1 MKRNVRTF
9 LSIPALSL
17 LVGATVSTGCQAPE
31 AAPAAEL
38 AAVLPLTG
46 DFAGF
51 GEAHRN
57 AIELAIGDLQSA
69 DLKAA
74 LGRDVGVRFIDSNQ
88 EPDAVAADLAALL
101 AEKTSDDTVDLL
113 GVISANQSAAEVSL
127 PLAIEARLPHFNTA
141 SSSDDGEIFHDH
153 GGDQPLDAS
162 YSFSARPT
170 CNDEAIMTA
179 SFLAERFAGK
189 KVLMVRGTAAH
200 DKLHTSTLAE
210 RLATAHPGAVDLI
223 QGPTSADNPEGA
235 FLLTLDGSQDAS
247 FQSQLQALIDEHAPD
262 AIYWHFEGDLKNQQL
277 MIDLSRVDAGA
288 GFAGSLVTCG
298 MARQSVLLDPSLML
312 GATSYLSGKIFF
324 SMRAPVH
331 STSLTQFVSAY
342 QAKYSAAPHLFG
354 AGTYDAAV
362 LLALGAVQKSV
373 AAVDIRDAVFEVA
386 APAGEKH
393 DLKSLSAA
401 LQALAGGV
409 DVDYD
414 GPSSSLDMDPESH
427 AVPGDYYIEAIVD
440 DGNGGFEFQE
450 QTSPARQTLQKGEA
464 L

>member
-1 MKRNVRTF
+1 MKRSTRS
-9 LSIPALSL
+9 LSSLSALAL
-17 LVGATVSTGCQAPE
+17 LVGGTLGTGCDTPEPAPD
-31 AAPAAEL
+31 AEL
-38 AAVLPLTG
+38 VAVLPLSG
-46 DFAGF
+46 NFFSF
-51 GEAHRN
+51 GQAHRN
-57 AIELAIGDLQSA
+57 AIELAIGDLRDA
-69 DLKAA
+69 DLEAA

-141 SSSDDGEIFHDH
+141 SSSDDAEIFHDH
-153 GGDQPLDAS
+153 GGDKPLDAS

-223 QGPTSADNPEGA
+223 QGPTNADNPEGA
-235 FLLTLDGSQDAS
+235 FLLTVDSSEDAN
-247 FQSQLQALIDEHAPD
+247 FQGQLQALIDEHSPD
-262 AIYWHFEGDLKNQQL
+262 VIYWHLEGDSKNQQL
-277 MIDLSRVDAGA
+277 MIDLSRVEAGA

-298 MARQSVLLDPSLML
+298 MARQSVLLDPSLMA
-312 GATSYLSGKIFF
+312 GTTSYLSGKIFF

-331 STSLTQFVSAY
+331 SPSLTQFVSAY
-342 QAKYSAAPHLFG
+342 RAKYSDAPQLFG

-362 LLALGAVQKSV
+362 LLALGGVQRSV
-373 AAVDIRDAVFEVA
+373 AAVDVRDAVFEVA

-401 LQALAGGV
+401 LQALAAGV
-409 DVDYD
+409 DIDYD

-427 AVPGDYYIEAIVD
+427 VVPGDYYIEAIVE

-450 QTSPARQTLQKGEA
+450 QASPARQTLKEGEA